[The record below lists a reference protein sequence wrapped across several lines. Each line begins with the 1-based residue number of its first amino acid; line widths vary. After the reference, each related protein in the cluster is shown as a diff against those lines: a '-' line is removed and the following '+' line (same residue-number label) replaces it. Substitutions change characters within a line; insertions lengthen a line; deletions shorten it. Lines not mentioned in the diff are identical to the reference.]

1 LVEIDIGDLKGERAR
16 LIEFLRSKVGD
27 VGSSGDLLNLN
38 CGSKEARLYLK
49 KFLHQLSISEE
60 YKVIASGGVLRI
72 VRVRGRRRE
81 GQGRRGLPP
90 PPSSSMPYL
99 FPS

>member
-1 LVEIDIGDLKGERAR
+1 MVMIDAGDLKGERAR
-16 LIEFLRSKVGD
+16 LIEFLKSKLGGVEL
-27 VGSSGDLLNLN
+27 SGDLLRLG

-49 KFLHQLSISEE
+49 KFFHQRSISEE
-60 YKVIASGGVLRI
+60 YKVVASKGVLKI
-72 VRVRGRRRE
+72 VRARERERE
-81 GQGRRGLPP
+81 GRERRGLPP

>member
-1 LVEIDIGDLKGERAR
+1 LVVIDIGDLKGERSR
-16 LIEFLRSKVGD
+16 LIEFLKSKLGEVNA
-27 VGSSGDLLNLN
+27 SGNVLNLG

-49 KFLHQLSISEE
+49 KFLHQRSLSGDYRIVSSGGAL
-60 YKVIASGGVLRI
+60 KVIRASERK
-72 VRVRGRRRE
+72 RE
-81 GQGRRGLPP
+81 VAERKGLPP